1 MRWTET
7 DDKYLEL
14 IESGDFIHAGSMHA
28 GLLSDAADE
37 MPAEELFSRVWQMRD
52 RENWNEIDRFMGREY
67 LCDWLDFKTSRGEL
81 TDRSLVF
88 RGDDEP
94 DLDADDAPLDNIIR
108 DKARAFLTRHE
119 ICDLYDL
126 VYLCSHRFNE
136 IGPDVKGLLHTILD
150 YCDERHLAYILATQ
164 YDPSLEESDLKE
176 LYVIARERLGL
187 PTENDPRVAL
197 TQG

>member
-1 MRWTET
+1 MET

-28 GLLSDAADE
+28 GLLSDAAE
-37 MPAEELFSRVWQMRD
+37 ELPAEELFQHVWQLHDRD
-52 RENWNEIDRFMGREY
+52 NWDEIDRFMGREY
-67 LCDWLDFKTSRGEL
+67 LCDWLDFKASCGEL

-88 RGDDEP
+88 REDDELN
-94 DLDADDAPLDNIIR
+94 LDADDAPLDNIIR
-108 DKARAFLTRHE
+108 DKARAFLARHE

-150 YCDERHLAYILATQ
+150 YCDERHLDYILATQ
-164 YDPSLEESDLKE
+164 YDPSLEESDLME
-176 LYVIARERLGL
+176 LYAIARERLGL
-187 PTENDPRVAL
+187 SIENNPRLVT